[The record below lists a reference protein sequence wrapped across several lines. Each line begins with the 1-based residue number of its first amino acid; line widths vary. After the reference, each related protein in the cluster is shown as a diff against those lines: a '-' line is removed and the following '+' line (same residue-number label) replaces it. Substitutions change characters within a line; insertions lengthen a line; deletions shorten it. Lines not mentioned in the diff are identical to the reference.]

1 MIQAGTL
8 SSTRSSVWWAGKA
21 AHCSLDRCWRWCCLS
36 VQLAVWPGPR
46 PTMPTALSC
55 VTHTNWHTL
64 LVLHPFNG
72 WCSSHLQKYCP
83 LKHDVSKDAILP
95 HCPTSQMYKMVFKMA
110 QQFKYSIRPAAV
122 THSLPVNKRIKQTG
136 YFLSRT
142 CWNAQAHTHKLC
154 STEGLHLT
162 LRAAAL

>member
-1 MIQAGTL
+1 MVSREG
-8 SSTRSSVWWAGKA
+8 
-21 AHCSLDRCWRWCCLS
+21 CSLLFGPLLALVLLICPAGS
-36 VQLAVWPGPR
+36 VTWPSTNHANSTQL
-46 PTMPTALSC
+46 C
-55 VTHTNWHTL
+55 NTHKLTHTL

-122 THSLPVNKRIKQTG
+122 THSLPVNKRIKQTR

-142 CWNAQAHTHKLC
+142 CWNAQAHTHINCATQKAF
-154 STEGLHLT
+154 T
-162 LRAAAL
+162 